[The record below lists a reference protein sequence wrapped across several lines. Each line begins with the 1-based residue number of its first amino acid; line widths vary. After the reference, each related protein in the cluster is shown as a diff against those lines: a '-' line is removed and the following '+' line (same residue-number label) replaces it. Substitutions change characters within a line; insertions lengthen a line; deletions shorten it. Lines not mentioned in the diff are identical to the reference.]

1 MPITQ
6 KCAAGARVVPILWRD
21 CAWSVRIFVHTR
33 IRKPRTAS
41 ILDARRLPLGSH
53 ASGDGH
59 PAKVSAFKGLVTF
72 QPLNLIDLSTR
83 QQGHRSAAFRPQP
96 LNRSAGFRQ
105 RLNRSAAFRLQ
116 RDIFSGSKLGGH
128 EEFQVSRSRMLQ
140 ECRRR
145 QECKRRGIGRLSAL
159 RGRSL
164 QPKGCAPIQR
174 LQPKGRAPIQVLQ
187 PKSCAPKACGAAQ
200 RLRPVL
206 AFAASQLGGLAPG
219 CLRIY
224 SVFEHPHT
232 L

>member
-21 CAWSVRIFVHTR
+21 YAWSVRIFVHTR
-33 IRKPRTAS
+33 IGKLRLRTAS

-53 ASGDGH
+53 ASRDGH

-128 EEFQVSRSRMLQ
+128 EEFQVSRSRRLQ

-145 QECKRRGIGRLSAL
+145 QECKQLSAV

-164 QPKGCAPIQR
+164 QPKGCAPIQG
-174 LQPKGRAPIQVLQ
+174 LQSKG
-187 PKSCAPKACGAAQ
+187 CAPKACGAAQ

>member
-21 CAWSVRIFVHTR
+21 YAWSVRIFVHTR
-33 IRKPRTAS
+33 IGKLRLRTAS
-41 ILDARRLPLGSH
+41 ILNARRLPLGSH
-53 ASGDGH
+53 ASGDGY
-59 PAKVSAFKGLVTF
+59 PAKVSEFKGVAAF
-72 QPLNLIDLSTR
+72 QPLNLIDLSLR
-83 QQGHRSAAFRPQP
+83 QQGH
-96 LNRSAGFRQ
+96 
-105 RLNRSAAFRLQ
+105 RSAAFRLQ

-128 EEFQVSRSRMLQ
+128 EEFQVSRSRRLQ

-145 QECKRRGIGRLSAL
+145 QECKQRGIGRLSAL

>member
-6 KCAAGARVVPILWRD
+6 KCAAGAKVVPILWRD
-21 CAWSVRIFVHTR
+21 YAWSVRIFVHTR
-33 IRKPRTAS
+33 IGKLRLRTAS
-41 ILDARRLPLGSH
+41 ILNARRLPLGSH
-53 ASGDGH
+53 ASGDGY
-59 PAKVSAFKGLVTF
+59 PAKVSEFKGVAAF
-72 QPLNLIDLSTR
+72 QPLNLIDLSLR
-83 QQGHRSAAFRPQP
+83 QQGH
-96 LNRSAGFRQ
+96 
-105 RLNRSAAFRLQ
+105 RSAAFRLQ

-128 EEFQVSRSRMLQ
+128 EEFQVSRSRRLQ

-164 QPKGCAPIQR
+164 QPKG
-174 LQPKGRAPIQVLQ
+174 
-187 PKSCAPKACGAAQ
+187 CAPKACGAAQ